1 MILAEKITELRK
13 KAGLSQEQLAEAV
26 GVSRQAISKWESAQ
40 SIPDMNKIL
49 ALSKFFNVSTDYL
62 LKDELSESMPT
73 ETSGEE
79 PSVDSKGEPLIP
91 VSMDTAAAY
100 LSLARQSAPKVAGA
114 VMLCIFS
121 PIPLIL
127 LTVASA
133 AGSLAMTEDQS
144 SYLGL
149 ILLMLMVA
157 VAVAEFIS
165 DGFKKKKYEFLEK
178 EPIDTEYGIEGM
190 VKERR
195 AEYESTHTREIITG
209 VLLCVLSCLPIFV
222 TGAFGSWVFHS
233 PVHMSTENPLIAT
246 IGIAMLL
253 LLVGAGVFFLVR
265 TSMIWQSFDVL
276 LEEGDY
282 TRTAKRRN
290 REIGGIYWGIVTAGY
305 LLVSFLTE
313 RWDITWVVWP
323 VAGILYGVI
332 S

>member
-49 ALSKFFNVSTDYL
+49 ALSKFFGVSTDYL
-62 LKDELSESMPT
+62 LKDELSESTPA

-79 PSVDSKGEPLIP
+79 PAVDSKGETLIP
-91 VSMDTAAAY
+91 VSMDTAASF
-100 LSLARQSAPKVAGA
+100 LSLAKQSAPKVAGA

-127 LTVASA
+127 LTGASTD
-133 AGSLAMTEDQS
+133 GTLPMTEDQS

-157 VAVAEFIS
+157 AAVAVFIS
-165 DGFKKKKYEFLEK
+165 DSLKKKKYEFLQK
-178 EPIDTEYGIEGM
+178 EAIDTEYGIEGM

-195 AEYESTHTREIITG
+195 AKFESAHTHEIITG
-209 VLLCVLSCLPIFV
+209 ILLCVLSCLPIFV

-233 PVHMSTENPLIAT
+233 PVRMSAENSLIAVA
-246 IGIAMLL
+246 GVAMLL
-253 LLVGAGVFFLVR
+253 LLVGIGVFFLVK
-265 TSMIWQSFDVL
+265 TSIVWQSFDAL
-276 LEEGDY
+276 LEEGNY
-282 TRTAKRRN
+282 TRTAKRKE

-305 LLVSFLTE
+305 LLVSFLTM

-323 VAGILYGVI
+323 VAGVLYGVI